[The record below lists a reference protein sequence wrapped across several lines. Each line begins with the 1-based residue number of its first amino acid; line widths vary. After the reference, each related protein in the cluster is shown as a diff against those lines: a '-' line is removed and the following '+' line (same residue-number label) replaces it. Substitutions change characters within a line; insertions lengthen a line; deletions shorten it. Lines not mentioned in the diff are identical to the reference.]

1 MQSLSASL
9 LCELRAEL
17 GEGAQLFPDGTVRLV
32 DIPNG
37 KVFRLE
43 DNNPVLERKLHHE
56 VSKSLPWEEGQ
67 IILGRNFIHFYDK
80 QGNEGSSLQV
90 SPESSNLRCSD
101 GCVLPDGS
109 LLVGIVDRD
118 LAQGAGS
125 LLHISPELEITKVL
139 SGATIPNGIAV
150 MPSGNEVV
158 WVDSP
163 TQTLMM
169 LPISQAGDIG
179 RPESYFVIEE
189 SLGVPDGLS
198 VDSEG
203 GIWVAMWG
211 GSKVIRVSPDR
222 KVDVQ
227 VEVGTKNITSCAFD
241 SANNLLI
248 TTATAAL
255 SEEEL
260 GVRGA
265 GGIWILEQAKHGFQG
280 LKPWVFGVRH
290 N

>member
-9 LCELRAEL
+9 LSELRAEL
-17 GEGAQLFPDGTVRLV
+17 GEGAQLFPDGTFRFV

-43 DNNPVLERKLHHE
+43 DSNATLEQKLQHE
-56 VSKSLPWEEGQ
+56 VSKSLPWKEGQ
-67 IILGRNFIHFYDK
+67 IVLGRNFVHFFDR
-80 QGNEGSSLQV
+80 EGKERSSLQV
-90 SPESSNLRCSD
+90 SAESSNLRCSD

-125 LLHISPELEITKVL
+125 LLHISPNLRITEVL
-139 SGATIPNGIAV
+139 TGATIPNGIAV
-150 MPSGNEVV
+150 MPGEKNVV

-169 LPISQAGDIG
+169 LPLNLAGEIG
-179 RPESYFVIEE
+179 KPESYFAIEE

-222 KVDVQ
+222 EVDVQ

-255 SEEEL
+255 SQEEL
-260 GVRGA
+260 GVEGA